1 VSDERMQI
9 LRMIEEKQITASEGI
24 KLLEALSA
32 AEEDVTEQATV
43 EDEGEI
49 SELPPVTELPPPES
63 EPVEESVA
71 DQAAPPDFA
80 NFGHLWLI
88 PLAAGAFLG
97 AVGLGAIL
105 LVQAA
110 SPGSFFLVCGLMP
123 LLLGLAVMG
132 LAFWSRTAR
141 WLHVRI
147 HGEQRISVSFPLP
160 LRLTGWILRLVR
172 PYVPQLEETG
182 LDEVILSLDES
193 LGGEDYFYV
202 DVHDDEDGE
211 QVQVFIG

>member
-110 SPGSFFLVCGLMP
+110 SVFRC
-123 LLLGLAVMG
+123 
-132 LAFWSRTAR
+132 
-141 WLHVRI
+141 
-147 HGEQRISVSFPLP
+147 
-160 LRLTGWILRLVR
+160 
-172 PYVPQLEETG
+172 PY
-182 LDEVILSLDES
+182 D
-193 LGGEDYFYV
+193 
-202 DVHDDEDGE
+202 
-211 QVQVFIG
+211 